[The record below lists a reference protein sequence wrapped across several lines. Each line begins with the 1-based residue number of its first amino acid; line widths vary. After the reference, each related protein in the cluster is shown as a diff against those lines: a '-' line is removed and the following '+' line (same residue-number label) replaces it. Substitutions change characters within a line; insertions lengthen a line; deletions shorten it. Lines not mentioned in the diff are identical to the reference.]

1 MTVQGRTQAASN
13 VGAFCSC
20 LAALTSLQ
28 KQDFGVVDSSL
39 DLLTVPLRRR
49 GWNDLDDPDQSY
61 FRQVVQCFYSEVC
74 CLSAD
79 YEQCD
84 RLVQKRRDDIM
95 EHFIEGMLDSNTL
108 ERFPSI
114 NLKRIKA
121 NGGPRS
127 ERKES
132 LRLTLANSP
141 VQSDDCVLRSINV
154 AGARLRKGEASDLPG
169 PPYNSLH
176 LWPFSKNL
184 RKLFLR
190 TIDCPSIDGAS
201 GHDAVFM
208 TLDSDLSTRPPDM
221 IPLVSLEKE
230 CLKRMALLR
239 GMLSYSA
246 RSSRAEGALCFENL
260 SRLIFSS
267 CSYQLVQISEGV
279 RYHAR
284 ANREDGTMSYRHA
297 RLLELQSCYT
307 ELTVTL
313 LTWVLRE
320 VPRPIPDPFAKMLR
334 HAKDNLLSKVLLKQD
349 FDVNSA
355 LRQLCIVATT
365 HLGLN
370 DIGVGSLVTAETDKP
385 DHRLLNDMFFA
396 AVRRS
401 RQIVLHLASEQ
412 HAGHNVYFLLD
423 SFLAVG
429 RDSSE
434 STLLDHGQ
442 GDYAAG
448 LIARAMECDVKK
460 ATTVSYLQ
468 MDRSIFQQALDEY
481 LRHVECSRG
490 LGSKELR
497 SIQQLRHVA
506 VKQFLVPMLTKDYV
520 SLAKKRGI
528 LCLLSHLLQPE
539 ASCIPSRQDL
549 LEIHAIVDLARGL
562 ASSLRSAL
570 ESHTIDDALICK
582 AFQCARHI
590 LNLPSPLNADS
601 PCQNQEDNV
610 LSWSLRCN
618 DDSNEARPPFS
629 LYVWTFAKWMNY
641 VGQMLVGQTDEDKKQ
656 LMAFR
661 SKSTSL
667 ASQGRSVWSGDAYPF
682 HDMMVA
688 SSRLLELDGN
698 VFAEKEN
705 GQIVTNVYAK
715 PKLKVKW
722 ASASSTET
730 DEWHPS
736 SSVRRAAKE
745 FMTEVVAV
753 M

>member
-13 VGAFCSC
+13 VGAICSC

-28 KQDFGVVDSSL
+28 KQDFDVVDSSL
-39 DLLTVPLRRR
+39 DLLTGPLRRR
-49 GWNDLDDPDQSY
+49 GWNDQVDPDQSY
-61 FRQVVQCFYSEVC
+61 LRQVVQCFYSEVC

-84 RLVQKRRDDIM
+84 RLIRKRRDDIM

-132 LRLTLANSP
+132 LRLTLANCTI
-141 VQSDDCVLRSINV
+141 QSDDCELDSINV

-176 LWPFSKNL
+176 LWSFSENL
-184 RKLFLR
+184 RKLFSR
-190 TIDCPSIDGAS
+190 TRDCPSIDGAT
-201 GHDAVFM
+201 GQDQGFM
-208 TLDSDLSTRPPDM
+208 KLDSDLSTRPPDM

-230 CLKRMALLR
+230 CLKRMALFR

-246 RSSRAEGALCFENL
+246 SNSRAEGALCFENL
-260 SRLIFSS
+260 SNLIFSS

-284 ANREDGTMSYRHA
+284 ANREDGSMSYKHA
-297 RLLELQSCYT
+297 RLLELQSCYI

-320 VPRPIPDPFAKMLR
+320 VPRPISDPFAKTLQ
-334 HAKDNLLSKVLLKQD
+334 HAKENLLSKVLLKQD
-349 FDVNSA
+349 CNVNSA
-355 LRQLCIVATT
+355 LRQLCTVATT
-365 HLGLN
+365 RLIQN
-370 DIGVGSLVTAETDKP
+370 DIGVGSSVTAEADKSDP
-385 DHRLLNDMFFA
+385 RLLDDMFFA

-412 HAGHNVYFLLD
+412 HAGRNVYFLLD

-434 STLLDHGQ
+434 STVLDRGQ
-442 GDYAAG
+442 GHYAAE
-448 LIARAMECDVKK
+448 LIARSMECDVRK
-460 ATTVSYLQ
+460 ATAVSYLQ
-468 MDRSIFQQALDEY
+468 MDRSLFQEALDEY
-481 LRHVECSRG
+481 MRHVELSRG

-506 VKQFLVPMLTKDYV
+506 MRQFLVPMLIKDYV
-520 SLAKKRGI
+520 SLAKKRAI
-528 LCLLSHLLQPE
+528 LCLLSHLLQSE
-539 ASCIPSRQDL
+539 ASRMASRQEL
-549 LEIHAIVDLARGL
+549 LEIHAIVDLAKGL
-562 ASSLRSAL
+562 ASCLRSVL
-570 ESHTIDDALICK
+570 ESHTVDDALICK
-582 AFQCARHI
+582 AFQCARHV
-590 LNLPSPLNADS
+590 LNLPSPLIDDS
-601 PCQNQEDNV
+601 SCQSQEDIV
-610 LSWSLRCN
+610 LSWSRHCK
-618 DDSNEARPPFS
+618 DDFDEERPPFS
-629 LYVWTFAKWMNY
+629 LYVWTFATWMNN
-641 VGQMLVGQTDEDKKQ
+641 VGKMLVGRTDEDKKR
-656 LMAFR
+656 LVEFR
-661 SKSTSL
+661 SKSTTL
-667 ASQGRSVWSGDAYPF
+667 TSQGRSIWSGDTYLD
-682 HDMMVA
+682 HDVLIA
-688 SSRLLELDGN
+688 SSRLIELEGK

-705 GQIVTNVYAK
+705 GRLVTNVYAK
-715 PKLKVKW
+715 PKLKVTP
-722 ASASSTET
+722 ASASSTKA

-745 FMTEVVAV
+745 LMAEVIAV
-753 M
+753 L